1 MRPPKP
7 HRQRVRRGAY
17 LLPSAFTIG
26 TMLLGFYA
34 VVLGLRGAFGGDPG
48 AFQKAA
54 LMVFVAIVVDTLDG
68 RIARLTGTESAFGRE
83 YDSLADA
90 ATFGFVPALLAYLWG
105 LRGLEDVW
113 DLRGLDRVGWLVPLY
128 FFVCTATRLARFNVQ
143 AALPASHR
151 WFVGLPA
158 PAAAGAVCSLLF
170 VVPDSDW
177 RPWLNGLLLAT
188 LIVVGTL
195 EVSTF
200 RYWSPKQI
208 HFRRRWSYRALLVL
222 AAAILLFS
230 FQPRLFLPI
239 AAALYTVSGPLGWLI
254 RRVRPAEPEPD
265 AEAGA
270 AGDEPQESTP

>member
-143 AALPASHR
+143 TAAQAASR

-158 PAAAGAVCSLLF
+158 PAAAGAVCSLMF
-170 VVPDSDW
+170 VVPDAEW
-177 RPWLNGLLLAT
+177 RPWLNGLLIAS
-188 LIVVGTL
+188 LILVGSL

-208 HFRRRWSYRALLVL
+208 HFKRRLSYRAVLPL
-222 AAAILLFS
+222 AAAILVFS
-230 FQPRLFLPI
+230 FQPRLFFPV
-239 AAALYTVSGPLGWLI
+239 AAAVYTASGPFGWLI
-254 RRVRPAEPEPD
+254 RRLRPAPPEPE
-265 AEAGA
+265 AAGA
-270 AGDEPQESTP
+270 ADEPRGSMP

>member
-1 MRPPKP
+1 
-7 HRQRVRRGAY
+7 VRRGAY

-26 TMLLGFYA
+26 NMLLGFYA
-34 VVLGLRGAFGGDPG
+34 LVLGLRGAFGDDPR
-48 AFQKAA
+48 AFQRAA
-54 LMVFVAIVVDTLDG
+54 LMVFIAIVLDTLDG

-90 ATFGFVPALLAYLWG
+90 ATFGFVPAMLAYLWG

-143 AALPASHR
+143 TAAQAASR

-158 PAAAGAVCSLLF
+158 PAAAGAVCSVLF
-170 VVPDSDW
+170 VVPDAEW
-177 RPWLNGLLLAT
+177 RPWLNGMLIAI
-188 LIVVGTL
+188 LIVVGSL

-208 HFRRRWSYRALLVL
+208 HLKRRLSYRALLLL
-222 AAAILLFS
+222 AAAILLVI
-230 FQPRLFLPI
+230 FQWRLFFPVF
-239 AAALYTVSGPLGWLI
+239 AALYTASGPLGWVV
-254 RRVRPAEPEPD
+254 RRLRPTPPEGE
-265 AEAGA
+265 AAGA
-270 AGDEPQESTP
+270 ADEPQGSTP